1 LEKFD
6 GLKERLNAR
15 AARNNG
21 ASKTINFAGIDIND
35 DASIAILMHLRSE
48 TRNLKLFYYTLK
60 KFLCA
65 RRSAVPC
72 SQTKLLKHTMSDLPL
87 SETDFTTRL
96 TTAIEKNMAN
106 EQFGVSEL
114 ADEMNMSRSNLLRK
128 VKKEYNLSVS
138 QLISQVRLTRAME
151 LLRSTS
157 QNVSEVSHQVG
168 FNSSSYF
175 IKCFREYY
183 GYPPGEVGKRDVA
196 AAAIPVGKLPDD
208 DNTPTPATPR
218 HYKRYIIIG
227 AVVLVLVVAAIW
239 VWSVLRLKDEEKSIV
254 VLPFKNESSDSS
266 NVYLING
273 LMEATL
279 NNLQQIQNLRV
290 VSRTSAEKYRK
301 TSKSVSEM
309 AKELNV
315 RYFVEGSG
323 QKIGDKILLNIQLI
337 DGETD
342 KHLWAKQY
350 RRESKDIFELQ
361 EEIAQNI
368 ASEIEVILTP
378 EEKSRIEKKPTDD
391 LEAYDYYLKGK
402 DLFYRSG
409 RNDLEASI
417 PLFKK
422 AIERD
427 PEFALAYATATMV
440 YYYLDIFNLKKTH
453 ADDIELFA
461 EKAMLYDPKSS
472 ESLIAKALSF
482 AARQEYEL
490 SIPYFEKA
498 LEYDPR
504 SGLVLHFLTEFYNI
518 HVPNPA
524 KYLEYAIQ
532 KVKVDH
538 AIDSATRS
546 FNYFHLSNALAQ
558 TGFLD
563 EALRYNTRSLQ
574 LNPKNFFAGYVRA
587 YIHYGT
593 DRSCEKTKAI
603 LQAEWKKD
611 TMRFDIL
618 QEIGK
623 VNFMMRDFAGARSC
637 YDRAI
642 PIMQMF
648 GMDIFRHEYLRIG
661 AAYAHTGDKAKA
673 DYYVNEFRH
682 FADSSQTMYKDM
694 FLASYYS
701 YQGDNAKAIMHFRKF
716 ANEQDNFLYWLL
728 LLRDD
733 PLGDNLRKSPEFDPI
748 MKLIEVKF
756 WKKNREMKERFADDF
771 RNL

>member
-1 LEKFD
+1 M
-6 GLKERLNAR
+6 A
-15 AARNNG
+15 
-21 ASKTINFAGIDIND
+21 
-35 DASIAILMHLRSE
+35 
-48 TRNLKLFYYTLK
+48 
-60 KFLCA
+60 
-65 RRSAVPC
+65 
-72 SQTKLLKHTMSDLPL
+72 DLPL
-87 SETDFTTRL
+87 PETDFTTRL
-96 TTAIEKNMAN
+96 TAAIEKNMAN

-138 QLISQVRLTRAME
+138 QLISQIRLTRAME
-151 LLRSTS
+151 LLKNTS
-157 QNVSEVSHQVG
+157 RNVSEVSHEVG

-183 GYPPGEVGKRDVA
+183 GYPPGEVGKRDA
-196 AAAIPVGKLPDD
+196 STEALPAGTLPDD
-208 DNTPTPATPR
+208 DNKQNAATPR
-218 HYKRYIIIG
+218 PRKQYIFI
-227 AVVLVLVVAAIW
+227 AAALLALVAAAIW
-239 VWSVLRLKDEEKSIV
+239 AWSALRPNDLEKSIV

-315 RYFVEGSG
+315 QYFVEGSG

-361 EEIAQNI
+361 QEIAQNI
-368 ASEIEVILTP
+368 AREIEVILTP
-378 EEKSRIEKKPTDD
+378 EEKSRIEKRPTDD

-409 RNDLEASI
+409 PKDLEASI

-422 AIERD
+422 AVERD
-427 PEFALAYATATMV
+427 PQFALAYATATMV
-440 YYYLDIFNLKKTH
+440 YYYLDVFNLKKTH

-472 ESLIAKALSF
+472 ESLIAKALAF

-518 HVPNPA
+518 HVPHPP
-524 KYLEYAIQ
+524 KYLEYAIR
-532 KVKVDH
+532 KVQVDN

-558 TGFLD
+558 TGFLED
-563 EALRYNTRSLQ
+563 ALRYNTRSLQ

-593 DRSCEKTKAI
+593 DRSCKKTKAI
-603 LQAEWKKD
+603 LLAEWKKD

-623 VNFMMRDFAGARSC
+623 VNFMMRDFAAARSC
-637 YDRAI
+637 YDRAL

-648 GMDIFRHEYLRIG
+648 GMDIFKHEYLRIG

-673 DYYVNEFRH
+673 DYYINEFKR
-682 FADSSQTMYKDM
+682 FADGDKTMYKDM

-701 YQGDNAKAIMHFRKF
+701 YQGDNTKAITHFQKF
-716 ANEQDNFLYWLL
+716 ATEQDNFLYWLL
-728 LLRDD
+728 LLRED
-733 PLGDNLRKSPEFDPI
+733 PMGDNLRKHPQFDPI
-748 MKLIEVKF
+748 MKTIEEKF
-756 WKKNREMKERFADDF
+756 WKKNREIKERFEDDF
-771 RNL
+771 INL